1 MGMILRIA
9 SSRIVGQGDIVGRS
23 GYFSLNLS
31 ANSVMRGRLDARRTL
46 KSLVADLRENRFT
59 GWTDVDLSEK
69 GVEEACKAGD
79 ALREAGFSFEA
90 AYTSYLK
97 RAVKTLNCVLDRL
110 DEDWIPVEKTWR
122 LNEKHYGMLQGLNK
136 SETTVQYGEEQ
147 VHIWRRSYDVAPAPV
162 GKDDP
167 RNPGMDIRYAGVPDR
182 ELPRTESLKDAIGR
196 VMPYWECIIF
206 PALMYKDSLLVVA
219 HGNSLRGIIKHLKGI
234 SDTDISNLNLPTAVP
249 YVFEFDDRLVLVKD
263 YYLGNPEEIRKRT
276 KAVAEQGMIRR

>member
-1 MGMILRIA
+1 MATACAESSSIFQGFRTGKFPIWHTGIADIHARITGIIFAYRSGSHVIA
-9 SSRIVGQGDIVGRS
+9 SS
-23 GYFSLNLS
+23 
-31 ANSVMRGRLDARRTL
+31 
-46 KSLVADLRENRFT
+46 
-59 GWTDVDLSEK
+59 
-69 GVEEACKAGD
+69 
-79 ALREAGFSFEA
+79 
-90 AYTSYLK
+90 
-97 RAVKTLNCVLDRL
+97 
-110 DEDWIPVEKTWR
+110 
-122 LNEKHYGMLQGLNK
+122 
-136 SETTVQYGEEQ
+136 
-147 VHIWRRSYDVAPAPV
+147 
-162 GKDDP
+162 
-167 RNPGMDIRYAGVPDR
+167 PDR